1 MTKTPTMRHGW
12 RHDCFHVLL
21 LFCFQI
27 SGTDS
32 IGFHLE
38 SQRAESIV
46 TLVLN
51 SATVSYRVL
60 LLWSCWKT
68 HREGKKASPAPPSV
82 IRVHG
87 AMMLSLGVF
96 CIKKNKKKTKQKS
109 TWTYSLIFWGY
120 NSSDLQKKKVLNLL
134 SIFSFPFF
142 FSINDRLLNNVLTVA
157 CKHWV

>member
-1 MTKTPTMRHGW
+1 MRHGW

-68 HREGKKASPAPPSV
+68 HREGKMHCLHLHLWSGSTG
-82 IRVHG
+82 RWC
-87 AMMLSLGVF
+87 SLGVF
-96 CIKKNKKKTKQKS
+96 CIKKKQKQKNRKVHEHIHWFFGDITAVICKKKKKACLS
-109 TWTYSLIFWGY
+109 VKPAFDFLFSL
-120 NSSDLQKKKVLNLL
+120 
-134 SIFSFPFF
+134 FF
-142 FSINDRLLNNVLTVA
+142 FSINDRLLNNLLTVA